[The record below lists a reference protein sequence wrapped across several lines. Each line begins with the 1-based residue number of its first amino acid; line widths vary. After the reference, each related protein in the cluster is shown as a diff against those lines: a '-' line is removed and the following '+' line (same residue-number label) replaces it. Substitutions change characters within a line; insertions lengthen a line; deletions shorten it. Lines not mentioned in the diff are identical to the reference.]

1 MFQKRSSLVSSNA
14 CCALQGEA
22 AANVNADA
30 VRGHSKHTVQISSM
44 GIVPWDVAVA
54 FETAG
59 FTNPNLKG

>member
-1 MFQKRSSLVSSNA
+1 M
-14 CCALQGEA
+14 
-22 AANVNADA
+22 NADA